1 MIDIS
6 SIWKAGNRIGG
17 NFYAFKRFS
26 DYFGGIVW
34 DCKISKLL
42 RNEDALVNDAVA
54 RWLSELDDWN
64 SVDRYMQY

>member
-42 RNEDALVNDAVA
+42 RNEDALVNDALA
-54 RWLSELDDWN
+54 LWLSELDGCN
-64 SVDRYMQY
+64 SEARYV